1 MFPKETLI
9 KHVINHE
16 FYFSAQF
23 KIFKILIFFF
33 FFELETF
40 FPGCD
45 S

>member
-1 MFPKETLI
+1 MFPKETPI
-9 KHVINHE
+9 KYVIKHE
-16 FYFSAQF
+16 FYFSVQF
-23 KIFKILIFFF
+23 KIFKILIYL